1 MFFWDISMII
11 LIPGLLLAMY
21 AQAKVS
27 STYNRYKK
35 VTSHSGYT
43 GAQFA
48 RKMLNDNGLYDV
60 TITQI
65 SGRMSDHYD
74 PRANQVRLS
83 AEVYNGTSIA
93 SLGIA
98 AHEVGHAV
106 QHATNYFPLTIRN
119 LVVPVTNF
127 SSSIYMILIFLG
139 IIMNSF
145 SMIQFGIMLFAVIVI
160 FQVIT
165 LPVEFNASRRAIA
178 TLGGDGVLDAEEL
191 SGAKRVLGAAAMTYV
206 AAMVTAVLQLLQLL
220 MVFGGHNDD

>member
-106 QHATNYFPLTIRN
+106 QHATNYFPLTVRN
-119 LVVPVTNF
+119 LVGPVTNF
-127 SSSIYMILIFLG
+127 SSSIYMLFIFIG

>member
-83 AEVYNGTSIA
+83 AEVYNGKSIA

-106 QHATNYFPLTIRN
+106 QHATNYFPLTVRN

-127 SSSIYMILIFLG
+127 SSSIYMLFIFIG

>member
-27 STYNRYKK
+27 SIYNRYKK

-106 QHATNYFPLTIRN
+106 QHATNYFPLTVRN

-127 SSSIYMILIFLG
+127 SSSIYMLFIFIG

>member
-35 VTSHSGYT
+35 ITSHSGYT

-106 QHATNYFPLTIRN
+106 QHATNYFPLTVRN

-127 SSSIYMILIFLG
+127 SSSIYMLFIFIG

-178 TLGGDGVLDAEEL
+178 TLGGNGVLDAEEL

>member
-106 QHATNYFPLTIRN
+106 QHATNYFPLTVRN

-127 SSSIYMILIFLG
+127 SSSIYMLFIFIG

-220 MVFGGHNDD
+220 MGFGGHNDD

>member
-1 MFFWDISMII
+1 MII

-106 QHATNYFPLTIRN
+106 QHATNYFPLTVRN

-127 SSSIYMILIFLG
+127 SSSIYMILIILG

-220 MVFGGHNDD
+220 MVFGGNNDE

>member
-35 VTSHSGYT
+35 ITSHSGYT

-106 QHATNYFPLTIRN
+106 QHATNYFPLTVRN

-127 SSSIYMILIFLG
+127 SSSIYMLFIFLG

>member
-1 MFFWDISMII
+1 
-11 LIPGLLLAMY
+11 MY

-35 VTSHSGYT
+35 ITSHSGYT

-106 QHATNYFPLTIRN
+106 QHATNYFPLTVRN

-127 SSSIYMILIFLG
+127 SSSIYMLFIFIG

-220 MVFGGHNDD
+220 MVFGGRNDD

>member
-35 VTSHSGYT
+35 ITSHSGYT

-106 QHATNYFPLTIRN
+106 QHATNYFPLTVRN

-127 SSSIYMILIFLG
+127 SSSIYMLFIFIG

-191 SGAKRVLGAAAMTYV
+191 SGAERVLGAAAMTYV
-206 AAMVTAVLQLLQLL
+206 AAMVTAMLQLLQLL

>member
-21 AQAKVS
+21 AQTKVS

-35 VTSHSGYT
+35 ITSHSGYT

-106 QHATNYFPLTIRN
+106 QHATNYFPLTVRN

-127 SSSIYMILIFLG
+127 SSSIYMLFIFIG

>member
-1 MFFWDISMII
+1 MII

-35 VTSHSGYT
+35 ITSHSGYT

-106 QHATNYFPLTIRN
+106 QHATNYFPLAVRN

-127 SSSIYMILIFLG
+127 SSSIYMLFIFIG

>member
-1 MFFWDISMII
+1 MIL

-27 STYNRYKK
+27 SNYNRYKK
-35 VTSHSGYT
+35 VYSQSGYT

-48 RKMLNDNGLYDV
+48 RKMLDDNGLYDV

-83 AEVYNGTSIA
+83 GEVYSGTSIA

-98 AHEVGHAV
+98 SHEVGHAI
-106 QHATNYFPLTIRN
+106 QHATNYFPLTVRN

-127 SSSIYMILIFLG
+127 SSSIYMLLIFLG
-139 IIMNSF
+139 LIMNSF
-145 SMIQFGIMLFAVIVI
+145 SMIQLGIMLFAVIVI

-165 LPVEFNASRRAIA
+165 LPVEFNASHRAII
-178 TLGGDGVLDAEEL
+178 TLGDDGVLNAQEL
-191 SGAKRVLGAAAMTYV
+191 QGAKKVLGAAAMTYV

-220 MVFGGHNDD
+220 MVFGGRDE

>member
-106 QHATNYFPLTIRN
+106 QHATNYFPLTVRN

-127 SSSIYMILIFLG
+127 SSSIYMLFIFIG

-178 TLGGDGVLDAEEL
+178 TLSGDGVLDAEEL

>member
-65 SGRMSDHYD
+65 SGRMSDHYA

-106 QHATNYFPLTIRN
+106 QHATNYFPLTVRN

-127 SSSIYMILIFLG
+127 SSSIYMLFIFIG

-191 SGAKRVLGAAAMTYV
+191 NGAKRVLGAAAMTYV

>member
-106 QHATNYFPLTIRN
+106 QHATNYFPLTVRN

-127 SSSIYMILIFLG
+127 SSSIYMLFIYLG

>member
-27 STYNRYKK
+27 STYNRYRK

-106 QHATNYFPLTIRN
+106 QHATNYFPLTVRN

-127 SSSIYMILIFLG
+127 SSSIYMLFIFIG

>member
-35 VTSHSGYT
+35 ITSHIGYT

-106 QHATNYFPLTIRN
+106 QHATNYFPLTVRN

-127 SSSIYMILIFLG
+127 SSSIYMLFIFIG

>member
-1 MFFWDISMII
+1 MII

-27 STYNRYKK
+27 STYNRYKR
-35 VTSHSGYT
+35 VLSRSGYT

-60 TITQI
+60 TITQVN
-65 SGRMSDHYD
+65 GRLSDHYD

-83 AEVYNGTSIA
+83 SEVYNGTSIA

-106 QHATNYFPLTIRN
+106 QHATNYFPLTVRN

-127 SSSIYMILIFLG
+127 SSSIYMILIILG
-139 IIMNSF
+139 IFMNSF

-178 TLGGDGVLDAEEL
+178 TLGGDGILDQDEL
-191 SGAKRVLGAAAMTYV
+191 TGAKRVLGAAAMTYV

-220 MVFGGHNDD
+220 MVFGGHDED

>member
-106 QHATNYFPLTIRN
+106 QHATNYFPLTVRN

-127 SSSIYMILIFLG
+127 SSSIYMLFIFIGIL
-139 IIMNSF
+139 MNSF

>member
-27 STYNRYKK
+27 STYNRYKEI
-35 VTSHSGYT
+35 TSHSGYT

-220 MVFGGHNDD
+220 MVFGGHNDE

>member
-106 QHATNYFPLTIRN
+106 QHATNYFPLTVRN

-127 SSSIYMILIFLG
+127 SSSIYMLFIFIG

-178 TLGGDGVLDAEEL
+178 TLGGDGILDQEEL

>member
-35 VTSHSGYT
+35 ITSHSGYT

-127 SSSIYMILIFLG
+127 SSSIYMLFIFIG

>member
-106 QHATNYFPLTIRN
+106 QHATNYFPLTVRN
-119 LVVPVTNF
+119 LVVPVTTF
-127 SSSIYMILIFLG
+127 SSSIYMLFIFIG

-220 MVFGGHNDD
+220 MVFGGNNDE

>member
-35 VTSHSGYT
+35 ITSHSGYT

-106 QHATNYFPLTIRN
+106 QHATNYFPLTVRN

-127 SSSIYMILIFLG
+127 SSSIYMLFIFIG

-220 MVFGGHNDD
+220 MVFGGQNDD

>member
-106 QHATNYFPLTIRN
+106 QHATNYFPLTVRN

-127 SSSIYMILIFLG
+127 SSSIYMLFIFIG

-165 LPVEFNASRRAIA
+165 LPVEFNASRRAIT

>member
-35 VTSHSGYT
+35 ITSHSGYT

-83 AEVYNGTSIA
+83 TEVYNGTSIA

-106 QHATNYFPLTIRN
+106 QHATNYFPLTVRN

-127 SSSIYMILIFLG
+127 SSSIYMLFIFIG

>member
-106 QHATNYFPLTIRN
+106 QHATNYFPLTVRN

-127 SSSIYMILIFLG
+127 SSSIYMLLIFLG

>member
-74 PRANQVRLS
+74 PRANQVRRS
-83 AEVYNGTSIA
+83 ADVYNGTSIA

-106 QHATNYFPLTIRN
+106 QHATNYFPLTVRN

-127 SSSIYMILIFLG
+127 SSSIYMLFIFIG

>member
-35 VTSHSGYT
+35 ITSHSGYT

-106 QHATNYFPLTIRN
+106 QHATNYFPLTVRN

-127 SSSIYMILIFLG
+127 SSSIYMLFIFIG

-145 SMIQFGIMLFAVIVI
+145 SMIQLGIMLFAVIVI

>member
-27 STYNRYKK
+27 SAYNRYKK

-106 QHATNYFPLTIRN
+106 QHATNYFPLTVRN

-127 SSSIYMILIFLG
+127 SSSIYMLFIFIG

>member
-35 VTSHSGYT
+35 ITSHSGYT

-106 QHATNYFPLTIRN
+106 QHATNYFPLTVRN

-127 SSSIYMILIFLG
+127 SSSIYMLFIFIG
-139 IIMNSF
+139 IITNSF

>member
-21 AQAKVS
+21 AQVKVS

-35 VTSHSGYT
+35 ITSHSGYT

-106 QHATNYFPLTIRN
+106 QHATNYFPLTVRN

-127 SSSIYMILIFLG
+127 SSSIYMLFIFIG

>member
-74 PRANQVRLS
+74 PRANQVRLF

-106 QHATNYFPLTIRN
+106 QHATNYFPLTVRN

-127 SSSIYMILIFLG
+127 SSSIYMLFIFIG

>member
-106 QHATNYFPLTIRN
+106 QHATNYFPLTVRN

-127 SSSIYMILIFLG
+127 SSSIYMLFIFIG

-178 TLGGDGVLDAEEL
+178 TLDGDGVLDAEEL

>member
-106 QHATNYFPLTIRN
+106 QHATNYFPLTVRN

-127 SSSIYMILIFLG
+127 SSSIYMLFIFIG

-220 MVFGGHNDD
+220 LVFGGHNDD

>member
-21 AQAKVS
+21 AQAKVL

-35 VTSHSGYT
+35 ITSHSGYT

-106 QHATNYFPLTIRN
+106 QHATNYFPLTVRN

-127 SSSIYMILIFLG
+127 SSSIYMLFIFIG